1 MKTLQQKLNSTW
13 WIFLVFVMAFSACS
27 EDLGLSGSGNADND
41 EWPLKNVDPKQTWM
55 TSQTV
60 QIDISIDGEADIT
73 AQTIMNEN
81 VTVLGQKHLKG
92 SGVMFLDVP
101 QGIGGSF
108 GLVYDDGMSP
118 KQYRQINL
126 TGNNANVIDVNFQS
140 ESATQASAPAIQ
152 RASTR
157 AATASSLYSYSI
169 LADCGYMNFGSWA
182 WKDIAIALTEGLKSY
197 DNHKA
202 MIDYEIMSRGEVT
215 SGGEFHSSET
225 VYLSMLYGYTGTTDT
240 RVVGYY
246 THSGDYSDI
255 EFHDIAD
262 VLKYDYFN
270 EKAKVQYQLDNN
282 TSQWYDANFD
292 YRDGDKL
299 PAYKNPAQ
307 DINTPSNAKNSARIG
322 DDAYNTLL
330 VSEVYGDRVTA
341 IRGLTFKLEIPP
353 KKIYGFYLRT
363 TALLSETQKT
373 KLKKLGIPDDKL
385 PTYAANYTNAN
396 MNTGSGKEVI
406 RSAMAI
412 YDNFTFIGLDDNTSG
427 GDYDCNDVTFA
438 LSNVRGEKLIPK
450 FTEASLNSSLNEE
463 TLKEHPEYS
472 NPPSLEEIKH
482 QSWTLAF
489 ENAGMDND
497 FDFNDVVLKVT
508 PNTTT
513 HQAEVKL
520 LATGAQRKTEVYFK
534 DEFLGEVH
542 DLFDVDI
549 TTMVN
554 TTSSTATKKP
564 VTLSSISWP
573 ENATMETQRMNF
585 SLKVYNEDDT
595 LDREFSMADL
605 LNDRKSPQALC
616 VAGDWKWPKER
627 VNVYTAYPL
636 IGKWGVNFNNSEYSN
651 WYAQPHQDKVVTP
664 LSE

>member
-1 MKTLQQKLNSTW
+1 MKTLQQKLNSTL

-27 EDLGLSGSGNADND
+27 EDLGLSGSGNADNG

-60 QIDISIDGEADIT
+60 QIDISVEKEADIT

-108 GLVYDDGMSP
+108 GLVYDDGVSP

-126 TGNNANVIDVNFQS
+126 TGNNGKVIDVSFQS

-157 AATASSLYSYSI
+157 AATATSLYNNSI

-182 WKDIAIALTEGLKSY
+182 WEDIAIALTEGLKSY
-197 DNHKA
+197 ENHKA

-215 SGGEFHSSET
+215 SGGEYHTSET
-225 VYLSMLYGYTGTTDT
+225 VYLSMLYGYTGTIDT

-246 THSGDYSDI
+246 THSGNYSDI

-270 EKAKVQYQLDNN
+270 GKAKVQYQLDNN

-292 YRDGDKL
+292 YTDGDKL
-299 PAYKNPAQ
+299 PAYTNTEQK
-307 DINTPSNAKNSARIG
+307 INTPSNAQNSVRRG

-330 VSEVYGDRVTA
+330 VSEIYGDRVTA
-341 IRGLTFKLEIPP
+341 IRGLTFELKIPEN
-353 KKIYGFYLRT
+353 KIYGFYLRT
-363 TALLSETQKT
+363 TASLSEAQKT
-373 KLKKLGIPDDKL
+373 KLKKLGIPDNKL
-385 PTYAANYTNAN
+385 PKHAANYTNAN
-396 MNTGSGKEVI
+396 MNTGSGKQVI

-412 YDNFTFIGLDDNTSG
+412 YDNFTFIGLDDNTNG

-520 LATGAQRKTEVYFK
+520 LATGAQRKTEVYF
-534 DEFLGEVH
+534 DGTLLGEVH
-542 DLFDVDI
+542 TLFGVD
-549 TTMVN
+549 TNTFVN
-554 TTSSTATKKP
+554 TTSSTATRKA
-564 VTLSSISWP
+564 VTLESISWP
-573 ENATMETQRMNF
+573 EDATMETQRMKF
-585 SLKVYNEDDT
+585 SLKVYNEDGT

-616 VAGDWKWPKER
+616 VAGDWQWPKER

-651 WYAQPHQDKVVTP
+651 WYAHPKENTVVTP

>member
-1 MKTLQQKLNSTW
+1 MKALMQKLNPALW
-13 WIFLVFVMAFSACS
+13 VIVVFALAFSACS
-27 EDLGLSGSGNADND
+27 EDTGLAGTENGENSG
-41 EWPLKNVDPKQTWM
+41 WPLNSVDPKQTWM
-55 TSQTV
+55 TSETV
-60 QIDISIDGEADIT
+60 QLDISIDDEADIT
-73 AQTIMNEN
+73 AQTIMNEK

-108 GLVYDDGMSP
+108 GLVYDDGVSP

-126 TGNNANVIDVNFQS
+126 AGNNGKVIDVSFQS

-157 AATASSLYSYSI
+157 AATASSLNSNSI

-182 WKDIAIALTEGLKSY
+182 WKDIAIALTEGLRSY
-197 DNHKA
+197 NNHKA

-215 SGGEFHSSET
+215 SGGEYHTSET

-246 THSGDYSDI
+246 THSGNYSDI

-270 EKAKVQYQLDNN
+270 GKAKVQYQLDNN
-282 TSQWYDANFD
+282 TSKWYDANFD

-299 PAYKNPAQ
+299 PAYTNPAQ
-307 DINTPSNAKNSARIG
+307 DINTPSNAQNSERRG

-330 VSEVYGDRVTA
+330 VSEIYGDRVTA
-341 IRGLTFKLEIPP
+341 IRGLTFELKIPE
-353 KKIYGFYLRT
+353 KKVYGFYLREEK
-363 TALLSETQKT
+363 ALDETQKT
-373 KLKKLGIPDDKL
+373 KLKNLGIPDDKL
-385 PTYAANYTNAN
+385 PKYKANYTNAN
-396 MNTGSGKEVI
+396 MNTGSGKQVI

-472 NPPSLEEIKH
+472 TPPSLEEIKH

-520 LATGAQRKTEVYFK
+520 LATGAQRKTEVYF
-534 DEFLGEVH
+534 DGTLLGEVH
-542 DLFDVDI
+542 TLFGVD
-549 TTMVN
+549 TNTFVN
-554 TTSSTATKKP
+554 TTSSTATRKA
-564 VTLSSISWP
+564 VTLESISWP
-573 ENATMETQRMNF
+573 EDATMETQRMKF
-585 SLKVYNEDDT
+585 SLKVYNEDGT
-595 LDREFSMADL
+595 TDREFSMADL

-616 VAGDWKWPKER
+616 VAGDWQWPKER

-651 WYAQPHQDKVVTP
+651 WYAHPKENTVVTP